1 MNQTRRSELIV
12 SLIKQRGFMS
22 IDDLVTECNVTPQTI
37 RRDLNQL
44 SESGIISRYHGG
56 AGIAASRENAPYQD
70 RKTYNKIVKERI
82 ADAIA
87 NMIPDGASLFINIG
101 TTTEM
106 VALRLLNHRNLHIV
120 TNNIHVATILSAKE
134 DFSVIIA
141 AGEVRYRDGGIIGE
155 ATCDFISQFH
165 MDYGIIGIS
174 GISNEGALLDFDF
187 REVKVSQAILKNA
200 RKVILAADASKFERR
215 AMVKQGNISQVDYL
229 VSDEVPPN
237 EIQEIIKQNSITF
250 IKA

>member
-229 VSDEVPPN
+229 VSDEVPPD